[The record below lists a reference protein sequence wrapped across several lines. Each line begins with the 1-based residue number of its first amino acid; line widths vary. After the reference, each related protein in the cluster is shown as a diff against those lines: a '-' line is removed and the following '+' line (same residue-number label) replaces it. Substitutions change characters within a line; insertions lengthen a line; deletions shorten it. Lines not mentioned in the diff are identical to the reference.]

1 MASKK
6 ISQLPAG
13 VSLGVEDLFIIAR
26 AGLNYSLTGQN
37 VIDAVTFD
45 PTIIHDA
52 IAALQNDRL
61 KLDGSNS
68 PMTGTLQMDT
78 HKVTSTYV
86 PANPEDLT
94 NKLYADSMV
103 PLLGGTMTG
112 LLLLSGDSVA
122 SLGPVTLQ
130 QLNAAVAGI
139 TPPSNTNDLIEGS
152 NGSAVGGS
160 GIEVDGNRYY
170 YTQERWEGKWS
181 GKNTDDLS
189 EGIVNK
195 YFTTVRFDTLLS
207 TQTTDNIVEGS
218 TNLYYTVSR
227 ARSAISATAP
237 IFYDNVTGVLTY
249 NGEETSFGL
258 PGEIPFVNAT
268 SNDFDYN
275 SDFIFDGIRLIIT
288 PGIGGG
294 TSVLIGD
301 ATTGE
306 NATNVTDSVLV
317 GTNAGNQAVSS
328 TGLTLIGHSAGSKEL
343 GNGNTYIGDETG
355 GSTAVTATV
364 TNTENTIV
372 GYQSAGLV
380 DTGGYNTAIG
390 STSLMDLTTGSG
402 NIAIGYLAGETLE
415 TGSNNIYIGANV
427 SASASGSSNELKI
440 GTGSVIPI
448 SADLSTGAVTI
459 NEAYT
464 LPTVDTATATYS
476 LQSDGAGTVT
486 WGASVSQITAG
497 TGLDGGVI
505 TTTGIIDL
513 DNTAVIPGDYTNA
526 DITVDQQG
534 RITAAA
540 NGTNVDGIYGGSGSL
555 SSSTFVNLT
564 TDSLQFGSNGN
575 VILFHING
583 STDVVSIGASSP
595 SSASKLYVKSTDVS
609 HINAVSVSNVLTS
622 GTDNIGVHIEVANGG
637 GGDAYSMQLV
647 DGTEG
652 LNKVLTSDANGKAS
666 WQTATGSN
674 IYSADGTV
682 LTGRVATITDTL
694 TFSGGQITI
703 TGATQSTDVGLLVED
718 SFNFSNFIVRDDG
731 KIAMGNSVAISA
743 TAGLNIGNSAVH
755 GMNLTCSYNGGL
767 DSKGMWI
774 LQFTAHSG
782 SSLGLDVMTYNSA
795 AGNVAVYGRTIGG
808 TNVDLTKTIS
818 IAGDTGGGGYAFYG
832 KAVESNNDDNVGL
845 YIDAINAGAGE
856 AYGIIVENGNVGFGT
871 IVPDDSAILDLTSTN
886 QGFLPPRVAGTASIA
901 SPTKGLI
908 IYDNS
913 TNQWMGYNG
922 TSWIILG

>member
-1 MASKK
+1 
-6 ISQLPAG
+6 
-13 VSLGVEDLFIIAR
+13 
-26 AGLNYSLTGQN
+26 
-37 VIDAVTFD
+37 
-45 PTIIHDA
+45 
-52 IAALQNDRL
+52 
-61 KLDGSNS
+61 
-68 PMTGTLQMDT
+68 
-78 HKVTSTYV
+78 
-86 PANPEDLT
+86 
-94 NKLYADSMV
+94 
-103 PLLGGTMTG
+103 
-112 LLLLSGDSVA
+112 
-122 SLGPVTLQ
+122 
-130 QLNAAVAGI
+130 
-139 TPPSNTNDLIEGS
+139 
-152 NGSAVGGS
+152 
-160 GIEVDGNRYY
+160 
-170 YTQERWEGKWS
+170 
-181 GKNTDDLS
+181 
-189 EGIVNK
+189 
-195 YFTTVRFDTLLS
+195 
-207 TQTTDNIVEGS
+207 
-218 TNLYYTVSR
+218 
-227 ARSAISATAP
+227 
-237 IFYDNVTGVLTY
+237 
-249 NGEETSFGL
+249 
-258 PGEIPFVNAT
+258 
-268 SNDFDYN
+268 
-275 SDFIFDGIRLIIT
+275 
-288 PGIGGG
+288 
-294 TSVLIGD
+294 
-301 ATTGE
+301 
-306 NATNVTDSVLV
+306 
-317 GTNAGNQAVSS
+317 
-328 TGLTLIGHSAGSKEL
+328 LTLIGHSAGSKEL

-464 LPTVDTATATYS
+464 LPTVDTAAATYS